1 MQAGRFGKINMSLE
15 GKCCWE
21 IDNRPFYRY
30 GGRIELI
37 GSVRSIMGCLGGMST
52 ISYTCISI
60 YACFSGQFFFKF
72 SRKRL

>member
-37 GSVRSIMGCLGGMST
+37 GSVMSIMGCLGRHEHDLIYLHQYLRVLFGT
-52 ISYTCISI
+52 I
-60 YACFSGQFFFKF
+60 F
-72 SRKRL
+72 L